1 MNVELIDYMG
11 SDLSVIDAARVS
23 FDKKSEWDTIK
34 DNDGTT
40 KHVLNNKDARL
51 IKYLAEHNHWTPF
64 SHPQVTLRVTIPIY
78 VARQLAKH
86 QVGGTVNEVSRRYVK
101 YTPKIDIPTRWRKA
115 ADNVKQGSSDEEVK
129 AIKRGTYYT
138 QDAATYV
145 VTTAVSTYNNM
156 LEAGVAPELARMI
169 LPQNMMTTFV
179 WTGSLLGYI
188 QMLKL
193 RLDSHSQKEIRDLAQ
208 MIADVIRPLF
218 PVSYAAL
225 MGEDDGT

>member
-23 FDKKSEWDTIK
+23 FDRKSEWDTIK

-64 SHPQVTLRVTIPIY
+64 SHPQITLRITIPIY

-101 YTPKIDIPTRWRKA
+101 YVPKLDMPTRWRRA
-115 ADNVKQGSSDEEVK
+115 AENVKQGSSDELVK
-129 AIKRGTYYT
+129 IDSSMESQIKNTM
-138 QDAATYV
+138 DA
-145 VTTAVSTYNNM
+145 VTRLYEDLLLMGVCPEQARAV
-156 LEAGVAPELARMI
+156 
-169 LPQNMMTTFV
+169 LPVCSETTWI
-179 WTGSLLGYI
+179 WTGSLYFFARVCR
-188 QMLKL
+188 L
-193 RLDSHSQKEIRDLAQ
+193 RLDPHAQKETRDVAERISSI
-208 MIADVIRPLF
+208 MNEIF
-218 PVSYAAL
+218 PESWNVL
-225 MGEDDGT
+225 MS

>member
-23 FDKKSEWDTIK
+23 FDRKSEWDTIK

-64 SHPQVTLRVTIPIY
+64 SHPQITLRITIPIY

-101 YTPKIDIPTRWRKA
+101 YVPKLDMPTRWRRA
-115 ADNVKQGSSDEEVK
+115 AENVKQGSSDELVK
-129 AIKRGTYYT
+129 IDSSMESQIKNTM
-138 QDAATYV
+138 DA
-145 VTTAVSTYNNM
+145 VTRLYEDLLLMGVCPEQARAVLPVCSETTW
-156 LEAGVAPELARMI
+156 I
-169 LPQNMMTTFV
+169 L
-179 WTGSLLGYI
+179 TGSLYFFARVCR
-188 QMLKL
+188 L
-193 RLDSHSQKEIRDLAQ
+193 RLDPHAQKETRDVAERISSI
-208 MIADVIRPLF
+208 MNEIF
-218 PVSYAAL
+218 PESWNVL
-225 MGEDDGT
+225 MG

>member
-1 MNVELIDYMG
+1 M
-11 SDLSVIDAARVS
+11 
-23 FDKKSEWDTIK
+23 
-34 DNDGTT
+34 
-40 KHVLNNKDARL
+40 
-51 IKYLAEHNHWTPF
+51 
-64 SHPQVTLRVTIPIY
+64 
-78 VARQLAKH
+78 
-86 QVGGTVNEVSRRYVK
+86 
-101 YTPKIDIPTRWRKA
+101 
-115 ADNVKQGSSDEEVK
+115 KQGSSEEEVK
-129 AIKRGTYYT
+129 AVQNGAYPT
-138 QDAATYV
+138 QFAAQYV
-145 VTTAVSTYNNM
+145 IDTAVGTYNNM
-156 LEAGVAPELARMI
+156 LKAGVAPEQARMV